1 MARKPVYKTPLG
13 RRLADIREEFGL
25 DREELAARFVSVSA
39 AAIANY
45 ERGDNVPDANVLAA
59 YHREFDVNLEW
70 LITGEGEMFGKI
82 GDTGEKRRIEF
93 PPTDTSTLGID
104 NPTLVLRRRIYRHVR
119 EAFVT
124 SEKFVQ
130 EDAMAMVA
138 MDLFAALTHQV
149 KDLDDEE
156 EVQLALAQLIYN
168 LRKEI
173 SRTSA
178 NPGTTKRSAS

>member
-1 MARKPVYKTPLG
+1 
-13 RRLADIREEFGL
+13 
-25 DREELAARFVSVSA
+25 
-39 AAIANY
+39 
-45 ERGDNVPDANVLAA
+45 
-59 YHREFDVNLEW
+59 
-70 LITGEGEMFGKI
+70 MFGKI